1 MACLTSTAI
10 IKGGKVNAAAT
21 IQSGL
26 TSAAQIVTYTTST
39 AIIKG
44 GKINAA
50 LTLQSG
56 LTSAAQIIA
65 SGVNPSACP
74 IILCVDGGAA
84 STVSFPSVNGLL
96 NGGTA

>member
-1 MACLTSTAI
+1 MACITSIAI

-21 IQSGL
+21 LQGGL
-26 TSAAQIVTYTTST
+26 TSAAKIVTFTTST

-44 GKINAA
+44 GKISAA
-50 LTLQSG
+50 LTLKSG
-56 LTSAAQIIA
+56 LTSAAKIIT

-74 IILCVDGGAA
+74 LIIHVDGGAA

>member
-1 MACLTSTAI
+1 MACLTSIAI
-10 IKGGKVNAAAT
+10 IKGGKVNAAA
-21 IQSGL
+21 
-26 TSAAQIVTYTTST
+26 
-39 AIIKG
+39 
-44 GKINAA
+44 
-50 LTLQSG
+50 TLQSG

-74 IILCVDGGAA
+74 IIIHVDGGAA

>member
-1 MACLTSTAI
+1 MACITSIAI

-21 IQSGL
+21 I
-26 TSAAQIVTYTTST
+26 
-39 AIIKG
+39 
-44 GKINAA
+44 
-50 LTLQSG
+50 QSG

-96 NGGTA
+96 NGGSA